1 MNRIDLASPFPRE
14 LEIPHLEFPYA
25 IEDISYLPQP
35 NQLPDVSFQTV
46 LASRQSRR
54 TFKPLGQDD
63 LNSLLWYSA
72 RALVV
77 SSPTQSTRWQHRPT
91 PSAGGRHPIDI
102 LVFNEQDKPRSVH
115 LYQPEPHALGKL
127 TDLDTSSMEKLCVA
141 VDEVVAPEQAMML
154 WFGAQFERTLSKYEN
169 GESLVWR
176 DAGALLA
183 TLSLVAECLS
193 LNCCAIGITGEPF
206 ISGMLGKTSNV
217 VGVGGLLVGRQ

>member
-14 LEIPHLEFPYA
+14 IEIPYLEFPYV
-25 IEDISYLPQP
+25 IEDISYLPEP
-35 NQLPDVSFQTV
+35 DPLPDIPFQAV

-54 TFKPLGQDD
+54 TFNPLVQDD
-63 LNSLLWYSA
+63 LNSLLWHSA
-72 RALVV
+72 RALAV
-77 SSPTQSTRWQHRPT
+77 SSPSQSTRWQHRPT

-102 LVFNEQDKPRSVH
+102 LIFDEQNQPRSVH
-115 LYQPEPHALGKL
+115 LYQPEAHALAKL
-127 TDLDTSSMEKLCVA
+127 KDLDISSMERLFVA
-141 VDEVVAPEQAMML
+141 VDEVVAPEQARIL

-183 TLSLVAECLS
+183 TLSFVAECLS

-206 ISGMLGKTSNV
+206 ISGLLGKNSNV
-217 VGVGGLLVGRQ
+217 VGVGGLLVGRP